1 MLCHNKVQD
10 LNCYVSNTFI
20 YKSSCCEVKCAIIT
34 FPYSLTT
41 VMQVFLTLDLTFE
54 RMEEMR
60 KKIIFPKAA
69 MILFSVALITLP
81 VLNGCAY
88 VERRPAV
95 SNVSATGGT
104 VEFSETDNTSKQRIV
119 TFDVVGKGLVPE
131 TAISTGQGRLMA
143 ERAAINDG
151 YRQLVEKIRGVY
163 VDAYSQTTNGII
175 DYDVIR
181 TKTQSWLRGVQ
192 VVEVKEEG
200 YGIFNAKLQLRIY
213 FTETDMIWWPSGLGN
228 AVMPASPHRRSYL
241 ARVFTNDSTRCESYP
256 WCGNY
261 YYYSNPR

>member
-1 MLCHNKVQD
+1 MKKKMILPKSTMLFSAVILIIISSLTGCY
-10 LNCYVSNTFI
+10 YVSRQPATPSNL
-20 YKSSCCEVKCAIIT
+20 SS
-34 FPYSLTT
+34 
-41 VMQVFLTLDLTFE
+41 
-54 RMEEMR
+54 
-60 KKIIFPKAA
+60 
-69 MILFSVALITLP
+69 
-81 VLNGCAY
+81 
-88 VERRPAV
+88 
-95 SNVSATGGT
+95 TGGT
-104 VEFSETDNTSKQRIV
+104 VEFSENDNTSQQRVV

-131 TAISTGQGRLMA
+131 TAINTGQGRLMA

-213 FTETDMIWWPSGLGN
+213 FTESDMIWWPSGIGN
-228 AVMPASPHRRSYL
+228 GVVPSSPRKSFL
-241 ARVFTNDSTRCESYP
+241 ARVFSGDSSRCDSYP

-261 YYYSNPR
+261 YYYNQK